1 LLIIFS
7 EDVIDV
13 NILWDFDGT
22 ILDTYPVYTKLFKQ
36 VLNSDVDEQAIFAQI
51 KVSFQTAYAYFN
63 MTPDQIRTF
72 HQLIREY
79 PSSGF
84 NPFPSVEKVL
94 ASADKNVIMTHNNRV
109 DLVRILRQYGL
120 ENYFAEMV
128 TSDNGFPKKP
138 DPAAYIYLDAHQG
151 FDLAIGDRTL
161 DIIPAKKLGKK
172 TCLFQND
179 TPGADFY
186 LSNYDEFFDRVRL

>member
-1 LLIIFS
+1 
-7 EDVIDV
+7 VINV

>member
-1 LLIIFS
+1 M
-7 EDVIDV
+7 

-22 ILDTYPVYTKLFKQ
+22 ILDTYPVYTKLLKR
-36 VLNSDVDEQAIFAQI
+36 VLNSDSDEKDILAQI
-51 KVSFQTAYAYFN
+51 KISFTTAYAYFR
-63 MTPDQIRTF
+63 MTPEQISTF

-84 NPFPSVEKVL
+84 KPFPSVEKVL

-109 DLVRILRQYGL
+109 DLVRILQQYHL

-138 DPAAYIYLDAHQG
+138 DPAAYIYLDEHQG

-161 DIIPAKKLGKK
+161 DIIPAKQLGKK

-179 TPGADFY
+179 APGADFY
-186 LSNYDEFFDRVRL
+186 LNSYDQFFDRVHL